1 VKAIWSICRL
11 IWLRTRQTLAK
22 WQEDDGGLLAAAVAY
37 YAILSLFPLLMV
49 LASGL
54 GLVLEFS
61 SGAQNA
67 QQGLLDVVAQ
77 NVSPAVADQIERIL
91 AEVRSHAPLG
101 GPLGLVVL
109 LMAAVGIFANFEKA
123 FDRIW
128 NVPAP
133 EAQGIFAAVRS
144 ALWQRLRA
152 FLMLLGLG
160 FTVVVVFLA
169 GLVMSAVQPLAEGL
183 PGGDW
188 TWTMVRAP
196 ASLVVNFA
204 LFAVIYKAVPKVK
217 IRWSEA
223 ARGGLLTALLWEAAR
238 TILAVVLSHTR
249 YNTYGVIGSMLLVML
264 WIYVAASVVFLGAE
278 YIQVVGRGGDA
289 AKRAKNAKSG

>member
-1 VKAIWSICRL
+1 LKGIWSVCRL
-11 IWLRTRQTLAK
+11 VWVRARQTLGK
-22 WQEDDGGLLAAAVAY
+22 WEEDDGDLLAAAVAY

-61 SGAQNA
+61 PGAQNA

-77 NVSPAVADQIERIL
+77 NVSPEVADQIERIL
-91 AEVRSHAPLG
+91 GEVRSQASVG

-109 LMAAVGIFANFEKA
+109 LLAAVGIFANFEKA

-133 EAQGIFAAVRS
+133 EVHGIVAAVRN
-144 ALWQRLRA
+144 ALWKRLRA

-169 GLVMSAVQPLAEGL
+169 GLAMSAVKPLAEATPAGH
-183 PGGDW
+183 W
-188 TWTMVRAP
+188 TWMMFRAP
-196 ASLVVNFA
+196 ASLIVNFA
-204 LFAVIYKAVPKVK
+204 LFAVIYKALPKTK

-223 ARGGLLTALLWEAAR
+223 ARGGLLAALLWEAAR

-249 YNTYGVIGSMLLVML
+249 YNTYGVIGSVLLVML

-278 YIQVVGRGGDA
+278 YVQVVCRGGDA
-289 AKRAKNAKSG
+289 AHRDKNAKAG